1 MPNRAM
7 RPEELKGAYVA
18 IATPFE
24 ESKNRVSPKVNYRG
38 VESLIERMMH
48 CGINGVVIAGC
59 TGYDSY
65 MTVEEQAELFQH
77 VAKKYGRISNF
88 WLIAGDGANT
98 TREAIELAQSAEK
111 AGIFTHLSVSPY
123 KVKPSDSGLV
133 EHYREIMRHIEGNLI
148 LYSVP
153 GRTGGLGL
161 LPHVAENLANHPRI
175 IGIKEASGRD
185 ASGRIERIEKTIAK
199 TKGKDFAVISGDDGL
214 TLDII
219 AAGGTGIIS
228 VAGNIAPQQVSDMVY
243 QALKRESTGVGK
255 ARAINKQLEPLYSA
269 LFPKREGYNCS
280 PNPVMCHYA
289 LRRMGFEF
297 GVPPLPLTEG
307 EKWEQDEMDKA
318 LVSLELI

>member
-1 MPNRAM
+1 MPSRAM
-7 RPEELKGAYVA
+7 RAEELKGAYVA

-24 ESKNRVSPKVNYRG
+24 ASTDRVSPKVNYAG
-38 VESLIERMMH
+38 VESIIERLMH
-48 CGINGVVIAGC
+48 FGINGAVIAGC

-65 MTVEEQAELFQH
+65 MTVDEQAELFQH
-77 VAKKYGRISNF
+77 VAKKFGRFSNF

-123 KVKPSDSGLV
+123 KVKPSDRGLI

-153 GRTGGLGL
+153 GRTGGLGI

-175 IGIKEASGRD
+175 IGIKEASGKVD
-185 ASGRIERIEKTIAK
+185 RIKQTIAK
-199 TKGKDFAVISGDDGL
+199 TKNKDFAVISGDDGL

-228 VAGNIAPQQVSDMVY
+228 VAGNIAPEQVSRMAGY
-243 QALKRESTGVGK
+243 ALKGETEK

-269 LFPKREGYNCS
+269 LFPKRECHNCS

-289 LRRMGFEF
+289 LRKMGFEF

-307 EKWEQDEMDKA
+307 EDWEHDNMDKA
-318 LVSLELI
+318 LASLGLI